1 MYEFAIACFVF
12 AFVVSLLVQCAPMLV
27 QGLDML
33 DAARADAGTA
43 ALLAPQGSRTTA
55 MGGGARIAA
64 HVQPVPTWSAL
75 GGQSPWDYPVRKLPG
90 ETRFG
95 EWRSGRPRPTSL
107 VYGTA
112 KDRFTVPVWFD
123 ADGYAVEED
132 FHLSE
137 EVFLPALGQPGRLQ

>member
-1 MYEFAIACFVF
+1 MIYSLVLAFVF

-33 DAARADAGTA
+33 DTARADAGVASLQT
-43 ALLAPQGSRTTA
+43 PQGARTTA

-64 HVQPVPTWSAL
+64 HVQPAPTWSAL
-75 GGQSPWDYPVRKLPG
+75 GGRSPWDYPVKALPG
-90 ETRFG
+90 ETRFE
-95 EWRSGRPRPTSL
+95 EWRSGRPRPTEL
-107 VYGTA
+107 VYGMA

-123 ADGYAVEED
+123 ADGYAVEEE

-137 EVFLPALGQPGRLQ
+137 EVFFPALGQPGRSP